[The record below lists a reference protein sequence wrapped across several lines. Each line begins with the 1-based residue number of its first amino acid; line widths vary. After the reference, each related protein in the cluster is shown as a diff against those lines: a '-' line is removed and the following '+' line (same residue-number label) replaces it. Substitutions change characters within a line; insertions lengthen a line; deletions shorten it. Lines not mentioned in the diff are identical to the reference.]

1 VKGQSIFLMTWKLDD
16 GNELTLVNGTL
27 SFGRNAE
34 LAIETARAWKQQD
47 RRARDFGS
55 SHILKVSGPLDGLK
69 VSVEKAGL
77 RQPAD

>member
-1 VKGQSIFLMTWKLDD
+1 MKLDD

-34 LAIETARAWKQQD
+34 LAIETAGARNSKD
-47 RRARDFGS
+47 RRASDFGS
-55 SHILKVSGPLDGLK
+55 SHILKISGPLDGLK
-69 VSVEKAGL
+69 VSVEKTGL